1 MGRCQ
6 GEEKLGCSVGGR
18 GDSRSHCETTKPLF
32 KSYHSSPE
40 PGWGWG
46 NPGHIW
52 VKGLTRKHS
61 VIHSSIHHISE
72 QLCDC
77 KFKYFLS
84 YLNLV
89 QLYTCILAILHTCLS
104 GCRSG
109 WSSPKSGWGLSRVRV
124 RGWVRGKKLPQQL
137 PPLLL
142 GSHLPK
148 LHHRPK
154 DQTKQGSPGS
164 DWVSLGVGL
173 VWIYKRGCSRIYD

>member
-1 MGRCQ
+1 M
-6 GEEKLGCSVGGR
+6 
-18 GDSRSHCETTKPLF
+18 
-32 KSYHSSPE
+32 
-40 PGWGWG
+40 
-46 NPGHIW
+46 
-52 VKGLTRKHS
+52 KGLTRKHS

-142 GSHLPK
+142 GSHLTK

-154 DQTKQGSPGS
+154 DQTKQGSLWVRLGQPGS
-164 DWVSLGVGL
+164 GPGL
-173 VWIYKRGCSRIYD
+173 NIQKRLQQDLRLTEDSEPRNHNLFQTAKCTMLIDMILYIKI